1 MCFLSLLTAV
11 FHVCN
16 VIFRAEQFAHHA
28 PLLFGSFSLPEKSVL
43 GCAVSVTSAPVCKQE
58 RAPRPFG
65 YFSQILTGDIKMSIQ
80 KFSFGST
87 IVSFSSDAYLN
98 ATQIAKHFGKQPR
111 DYLKTQPTQEYIS
124 ALAENLSI
132 KSKILID
139 KNQLVITKKGSSFNG
154 GGTWLHPKLAVDFAR
169 WLDPKFAVWCDE
181 QIEKI
186 LSGNLKLEPVQ
197 PALPSDAVVLS
208 KNDVHNLK
216 ALLSHLPYM
225 QAYFFRTK
233 SAVRSLNSDIVYK
246 VYDRFNDASFF
257 AGELETSLQLS
268 IPSWRDAY
276 FELD

>member
-1 MCFLSLLTAV
+1 MNLIISNVSIRQFNNLYNLND
-11 FHVCN
+11 FH
-16 VIFRAEQFAHHA
+16 RASGGENRHR
-28 PLLFGSFSLPEKSVL
+28 PSFWLQNQQALDLINEL
-43 GCAVSVTSAPVCKQE
+43 NVSVGNPTVPVIKVINGGRNRGTYVCKELIYAYATWVSAPFFLKVI
-58 RAPRPFG
+58 RTFDA
-65 YFSQILTGDIKMSIQ
+65 SI
-80 KFSFGST
+80 SGS
-87 IVSFSSDAYLN
+87 
-98 ATQIAKHFGKQPR
+98 
-111 DYLKTQPTQEYIS
+111 
-124 ALAENLSI
+124 
-132 KSKILID
+132 
-139 KNQLVITKKGSSFNG
+139 
-154 GGTWLHPKLAVDFAR
+154 
-169 WLDPKFAVWCDE
+169 
-181 QIEKI
+181 
-186 LSGNLKLEPVQ
+186 LKLEPVQ